1 MRTLVLMVCFLS
13 FSFSLN
19 AEQLSEGIHRSCRL
33 DGISFP
39 AHFTAADRLCADLSH
54 GLWVNEEA
62 GEEKSVYQFHSYG
75 LVDIISSDANGKLRV
90 DSKMWKIEQLNGG
103 LALVMY
109 DTHFNEEIIYVES
122 TCEGIHANST
132 DSVDGIELVL
142 KPSISAKELD
152 RLEASLTGEWNSVT
166 FPSDLAAAMG
176 CITDVKAGTVSMHL
190 EFNNNGTYTKIC
202 ETGAS
207 RMEERGFYEI
217 TPDGQY
223 IIFYASG
230 QAGNPAETY
239 QASVVRIQYLN
250 IGEMVLEQP
259 ISAFGFAGTPNLPV
273 REIAYMQ

>member
-1 MRTLVLMVCFLS
+1 MRTLMLFVCFLGL
-13 FSFSLN
+13 SFSLH
-19 AEQLSEGIHRSCRL
+19 AEQLSEGIHKSCRL

-39 AHFTAADRLCADLSH
+39 AHYTAADRLGADLSQ

-62 GEEKSVYQFHSYG
+62 GQEKAVYQFHSYG
-75 LVDIISSDANGKLRV
+75 VVDIISTGANGKLYIE
-90 DSKMWKIEQLNGG
+90 SKMWKIEQVNGG
-103 LALVMY
+103 LALVMH
-109 DTHFNEEIIYVES
+109 DTHFNEEIVFVES
-122 TCEGIHANST
+122 TCEGIHANAS

-166 FPSDLAAAMG
+166 FPSDLAVAMG
-176 CITDVKAGTVSMHL
+176 CTTDVKAGTVSMHL
-190 EFNNNGTYTKIC
+190 EFGKNGAYTKVC

-230 QAGNPAETY
+230 QAGSPAETY

-259 ISAFGFAGTPNLPV
+259 ISAFGFAGLQNLPV